1 MDQPTS
7 GQNVHTHDQP
17 SSTAPTRAP
26 GSQPTWNDSFSQLDT
41 YADDLR
47 VKLPA
52 APPGLLNFYMSVV
65 PWLAIIFGILLIL
78 ISLVA
83 LVGSTI
89 LGPLAIMFGSPGVG
103 LGLVVG
109 SIIALASSVLEV
121 IGGWLMLQR
130 KSTGWWLLALGLAV
144 SILTNLV
151 RLNILGLI
159 IVLLIAYVHLQ
170 VKPNYREA

>member
-1 MDQPTS
+1 
-7 GQNVHTHDQP
+7 
-17 SSTAPTRAP
+17 
-26 GSQPTWNDSFSQLDT
+26 
-41 YADDLR
+41 
-47 VKLPA
+47 
-52 APPGLLNFYMSVV
+52 
-65 PWLAIIFGILLIL
+65 
-78 ISLVA
+78 
-83 LVGSTI
+83 
-89 LGPLAIMFGSPGVG
+89 VG
-103 LGLVVG
+103 LGLVIG